1 MKKVETSKVILIL
14 SYIAAFILTT
24 IVIIGTFVGVDMS
37 NVTPLALA
45 AWGEVAATNIWYYKK
60 AAKENV
66 LKIAK
71 RLPEE
76 VKNQIDIN
84 QFLNS

>member
-14 SYIAAFILTT
+14 SYTAAFVLTA
-24 IVIIGTFVGVDMS
+24 IVIIGAFVGVDMS

-45 AWGEVAATNIWYYKK
+45 AWAEVAATNIWYYKK
-60 AAKENV
+60 AARENV

-71 RLPEE
+71 RLPDEM
-76 VKNQIDIN
+76 KSQIDIN